1 MFKRIGSA
9 VSLSLLTVPAF
20 AEVPATVTTALT
32 GAGTDAAVVGAAV
45 LVVLVGIAAFKY
57 IRKAL

>member
-1 MFKRIGSA
+1 MRKLAFVSMFMP
-9 VSLSLLTVPAF
+9 VLAF
-20 AEVPATVTTALT
+20 AEVPTTVTTALT